1 MVAVRVPYMKMLRT
15 AFLVAAMAA
24 FVLVSP
30 ATGQTGFQ
38 TLDSFTGGIPGGLIH
53 ANGVLY
59 GEFDPTWSGCGVVF
73 ELQPPATSGG
83 EWTETALYSFA
94 GTSDGCGPDG
104 PPVIG
109 ATGEL
114 YGLTMGGGAYGFG
127 TLYKLQPPVSPGRS
141 WTESVLYS
149 FSIPWLG
156 YLVPGP
162 GGSLYVL
169 TQGGAYGWGALL
181 QLQPPTSGG
190 PWTGTQLFSF
200 PQGAQPSSLAVG
212 SNGVLYGTAFYYGL
226 PGLVYQLTPPAAP
239 GGVWTEA
246 VLYDLTIAEGS
257 FANSLIVASNG
268 TLYGTT
274 YGDSAYGSGP
284 GTVFQLTPPGSAG
297 GSWSYTMLK
306 NFGGN
311 HPNLPLILRDGRLFG
326 TIATAQGG
334 AVFELTPS
342 TPGSPWN
349 VTFPHNFTNTQVPD
363 ALLISEKGV
372 IYGTTETFYPQP
384 PTGTVFQIAPE

>member
-1 MVAVRVPYMKMLRT
+1 MLRT

-38 TLDSFTGGIPGGLIH
+38 TLYSFSGGVPTGLTH
-53 ANGVLY
+53 ANGALY
-59 GEFDPTWSGCGVVF
+59 GTFDPSPCGEVF
-73 ELQPPATSGG
+73 ELQPPGASGG
-83 EWTETALYSFA
+83 TWTETTLYSFA
-94 GTSDGCGPDG
+94 GVSDGCNPYG
-104 PPVIG
+104 PPLPG
-109 ATGEL
+109 PNGEF
-114 YGLTMGGGAYGFG
+114 YGLTGDGGAYGFG
-127 TLYKLQPPVSPGRS
+127 TLYELEPPTSPGGA
-141 WTESVLYS
+141 WTETMLYS
-149 FSIPWLG
+149 FGIPPWG
-156 YLVPGP
+156 NLVAGP
-162 GGSLYVL
+162 GGSFYVL
-169 TQGGAYGWGALL
+169 TAGGGAYGFGALV

-190 PWTGTQLFSF
+190 PWTGAQLFSF
-200 PQGAQPSSLAVG
+200 PQGAQPSSLVVG
-212 SNGVLYGTAFYYGL
+212 PNDALYGTAFYYGL
-226 PGLVYQLTPPAAP
+226 PGLVFQLTPPAAP
-239 GGVWTEA
+239 DGTWTET
-246 VLYDLTIAEGS
+246 VLYSLTTAEGGYP
-257 FANSLIVASNG
+257 NSLIMARDG

-274 YGDSAYGSGP
+274 YGSSIYGGGV

-297 GSWSYTMLK
+297 GAWTYSMVK

-326 TIATAQGG
+326 TIATGQGG

-342 TPGSPWN
+342 SPGSPWN
-349 VTFPHNFTNTQVPD
+349 VTFPHNFTNAQVPD